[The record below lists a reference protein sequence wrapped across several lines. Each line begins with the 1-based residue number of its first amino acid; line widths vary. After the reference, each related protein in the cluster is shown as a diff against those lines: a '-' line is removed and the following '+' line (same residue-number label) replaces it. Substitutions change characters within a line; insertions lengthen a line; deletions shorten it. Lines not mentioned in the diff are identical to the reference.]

1 MPLLKLQVSENIEE
15 EKKKIILSCLS
26 RIVSDSLGKPEKYVM
41 IIIEQSSFLMAG
53 NEGPAAFADVRSI
66 GSINIRTTSDLAQKL
81 CRYLDELLGIPSDR
95 VYINFTD
102 VTAEN
107 WGCDGQTFSQILTPS
122 RS

>member
-1 MPLLKLQVSENIEE
+1 MPLLKLQVSENMED

-26 RIVSDSLGKPEKYVM
+26 RIVSDSLGKPENYVM

-53 NEGPAAFADVRSI
+53 NEGPAAFADIRSI
-66 GSINIRTTSDLAQKL
+66 GSINNRTTADLTQKL

-102 VTAEN
+102 VAAEN
-107 WGCDGQTFSQILTPS
+107 WGYNGQTFS
-122 RS
+122 